1 MSLIE
6 EMEQQGSFLFR
17 HRGTLPII
25 ILLFGMV
32 FFAFSEWRRKT
43 FGDPALP
50 FDRFD
55 QVVALFFCLLGFFIR
70 AYTVGHSPPNT
81 SGRNTAKQ
89 VADELNTSGV
99 YSIVRHPLYVG
110 NFFMWLGVAVLTM
123 NLWFILIFI
132 LLYWVYYERI
142 MFAEEQFLR
151 QKFGDTYLEWAR
163 KTPAFI
169 PNFRKWRKPVLEF
182 NWKKALKKEK
192 TGLLAVF
199 SVMFLFD
206 LLQDSIRR
214 GMMDLKFDFW
224 SIALIFSLCFYLLL
238 KLFSR
243 PPSFQKEMA

>member
-123 NLWFILIFI
+123 NL
-132 LLYWVYYERI
+132 
-142 MFAEEQFLR
+142 
-151 QKFGDTYLEWAR
+151 
-163 KTPAFI
+163 
-169 PNFRKWRKPVLEF
+169 
-182 NWKKALKKEK
+182 
-192 TGLLAVF
+192 
-199 SVMFLFD
+199 
-206 LLQDSIRR
+206 
-214 GMMDLKFDFW
+214 
-224 SIALIFSLCFYLLL
+224 
-238 KLFSR
+238 
-243 PPSFQKEMA
+243 